1 MGIGKS
7 KITPS
12 IDVED
17 MLKKIEIDHELEA
30 EKQDAD
36 KRLTEIREAKE
47 ALVKIHQDL
56 QDTIKTERDAAMILK
71 AAIDSSSN
79 IINGICNAIVKA
91 ERNTQFKTTIKS
103 EHLAQLQELLNQ
115 AVKAWKTV
123 LENHRSEQMK
133 ILTEHE
139 SKMRNLLR
147 RNEGVWFSDFW
158 MKVLVIFLLVY
169 TMALGL
175 VVYCVAR
182 SIMHIPYNID
192 NFLSRF

>member
-7 KITPS
+7 KNTPS
-12 IDVED
+12 INVDD
-17 MLKKIEIDHELEA
+17 MFKTAEISQEIET

-175 VVYCVAR
+175 VVYCVA
-182 SIMHIPYNID
+182 
-192 NFLSRF
+192 

>member
-1 MGIGKS
+1 MEKKKFNE
-7 KITPS
+7 KISP
-12 IDVED
+12 
-17 MLKKIEIDHELEA
+17 
-30 EKQDAD
+30 
-36 KRLTEIREAKE
+36 
-47 ALVKIHQDL
+47 
-56 QDTIKTERDAAMILK
+56 
-71 AAIDSSSN
+71 

-175 VVYCVAR
+175 VVYCVA
-182 SIMHIPYNID
+182 
-192 NFLSRF
+192 